1 MTAVSGAFGGQNI
14 DFMKKAIRNEKVW
27 VLGVD
32 IVHSYVAEN
41 KADKFELV
49 PAGNSDDYINI
60 ISKLIKL
67 HNISIVLPCSDE
79 EAINLS
85 KNKQKIESTDTISN
99 RRFSRNKYYVK

>member
-32 IVHSYVAEN
+32 IVCSYVAEN

-49 PAGNSDDYINI
+49 PVGNSDDYINI

-67 HNISIVLPCSDE
+67 HNISIVLPCSDDI
-79 EAINLS
+79 AINLS
-85 KNKQKIESTDTISN
+85 KNKKN
-99 RRFSRNKYYVK
+99 